1 MRSCPNC
8 LRSVAEEARVCRACY
23 TVLPAPALRNKRSR
37 GLSGLTRIFIIFA
50 AAGGAWLFQL
60 DVKLFPALRPA
71 VEARIAEAQRSTDR
85 FFGDGVQQAQERVEN
100 GEAQPGSYEA
110 VQAKSVA
117 REGRQC
123 SIAQGIRNLDEKPLS
138 RVALKFTFEDAFGN
152 PIGSEIDAMI
162 VTTLEA
168 GAEGNFTFR
177 LPCPRSFAKVEVRL
191 PGESRKI
198 ALLPSGLVADA
209 PESSAWRLA
218 VQVSE
223 PRICPAPNPC
233 ELLVRSRGDGATRYR
248 FHREAKA
255 PELLITED
263 SILIGHLRSGGVA
276 WLQVPSHSGGAEI
289 LLTDQHLRPPRQ
301 SALARWVG
309 KLF

>member
-23 TVLPAPALRNKRSR
+23 TIIPAPALHNKRNR
-37 GLSGLTRIFIIFA
+37 GLSGLKQTLIIFA

-71 VEARIAEAQRSTDR
+71 VEARIAEVQRSTDR
-85 FFGDGVQQAQERVEN
+85 FFGGGIEQPHGRVATGEAEQGAYQSVQAQ
-100 GEAQPGSYEA
+100 
-110 VQAKSVA
+110 SVA

-123 SIAQGIRNLDEKPLS
+123 SITQGIRNLDEKPLS
-138 RVALKFTFEDAFGN
+138 RAALKFTFEDALSN
-152 PIGSEIDAMI
+152 PIGSETGAIIAAA
-162 VTTLEA
+162 LEA
-168 GAEGNFTFR
+168 GAQSNFTFR

-191 PGESRKI
+191 PRESRKI
-198 ALLPSGLVADA
+198 ALLPSGPVADS
-209 PESSAWRLA
+209 PESSTWRLA
-218 VQVSE
+218 VAVPE
-223 PRICPAPNPC
+223 PSICPAPNPC
-233 ELLVRSRGDGATRYR
+233 ELLVRPRGDGATRYG
-248 FHREAKA
+248 FHRDAKA
-255 PELLITED
+255 PELLVTED

-301 SALARWVG
+301 SAIARWVG